1 MSKNT
6 KNNSTDN
13 STDNIPATTNI
24 DLDVVEKAL
33 INGGNKVIEKAMKQ
47 IDGAKN
53 TTIDGAKNTTIDG
66 NKNTGNSN
74 VIRQN
79 VNKPNDSAKNGQ
91 NGPERGK
98 LDYKDSKEFTIF
110 QNELQSLINNNL
122 FILKECKTS
131 KRLLDIKYSDLN
143 STVNY
148 IQISVIV
155 LSTLSGFLQSTKQ
168 YFDTPESIVS
178 VSGISIST
186 YISLILS
193 VSKYYKY
200 DEQKERIHNLREKYA
215 NLHNK
220 IEYRMDVL
228 GPHTKENLWEYQ
240 DVAEKLTDWSKIKI
254 AMDEEYVTLIETKQA
269 LTTEFES
276 IMDSKSRNQNYIK
289 DRELVLNNR
298 EKVFKTLEKHTAL
311 EKKIKARG
319 ILTDFTS
326 IIQLPDDDLNNWDDP
341 I

>member
-6 KNNSTDN
+6 KNNSTD
-13 STDNIPATTNI
+13 DNIPSVTNI
-24 DLDVVEKAL
+24 DLAVVEKAV
-33 INGGNKVIEKAMKQ
+33 INGGNQVIEKAFKK
-47 IDGAKN
+47 INDGAKTSN
-53 TTIDGAKNTTIDG
+53 AEI
-66 NKNTGNSN
+66 NKNTGNN
-74 VIRQN
+74 TKPT
-79 VNKPNDSAKNGQ
+79 VNKPIDGQ
-91 NGPERGK
+91 KKGQTSPEKGK

-110 QNELQSLINNNL
+110 QNEIQSLINNNL

-131 KRLLDIKYSDLN
+131 KRLLDIKYSELD
-143 STVNY
+143 STINY

-155 LSTLSGFLQSTKQ
+155 LSTMSGFLQSTKN
-168 YFDTPESIVS
+168 YFNTAEAIVS

-228 GPHTKENLWEYQ
+228 GPHTKDNLWEYQ
-240 DVAEKLTDWSKIKI
+240 DVVEKLNDWSKIK
-254 AMDEEYVTLIETKQA
+254 ANMDAEYITLIEIKQS

-276 IMDSKSRNQNYIK
+276 IMDSKSRNQNYLK
-289 DRELVLNNR
+289 DRELVLQNR

-311 EKKIKARG
+311 EKKIKARD
-319 ILTDFTS
+319 ILTDWDS
-326 IIQLPDDDLNNWDDP
+326 VIQLPDDDLNNWDDP
-341 I
+341 V

>member
-168 YFDTPESIVS
+168 
-178 VSGISIST
+178 
-186 YISLILS
+186 
-193 VSKYYKY
+193 
-200 DEQKERIHNLREKYA
+200 
-215 NLHNK
+215 
-220 IEYRMDVL
+220 
-228 GPHTKENLWEYQ
+228 
-240 DVAEKLTDWSKIKI
+240 
-254 AMDEEYVTLIETKQA
+254 
-269 LTTEFES
+269 
-276 IMDSKSRNQNYIK
+276 
-289 DRELVLNNR
+289 
-298 EKVFKTLEKHTAL
+298 
-311 EKKIKARG
+311 
-319 ILTDFTS
+319 
-326 IIQLPDDDLNNWDDP
+326 
-341 I
+341 

>member
-1 MSKNT
+1 MSKNTNT

-33 INGGNKVIEKAMKQ
+33 INGGTKVIDKAMKQ
-47 IDGAKN
+47 IN
-53 TTIDGAKNTTIDG
+53 DGAKNTTIDG
-66 NKNTGNSN
+66 NKNTGNGN
-74 VIRQN
+74 GIRQN
-79 VNKPNDSAKNGQ
+79 VNKPNDSAKKGQ
-91 NGPERGK
+91 TGPERGK

-110 QNELQSLINNNL
+110 QNELHSLINNNL

-131 KRLLDIKYSDLN
+131 KRLLDIKYSELN
-143 STVNY
+143 STINY

-155 LSTLSGFLQSTKQ
+155 LSTMSGFLQSTKQ

-240 DVAEKLTDWSKIKI
+240 DVVEKLADWSKIKI
-254 AMDEEYVTLIETKQA
+254 AMDEEYITLIETKQS

-289 DRELVLNNR
+289 DRELVLSNR
-298 EKVFKTLEKHTAL
+298 EKVFKTLEQHTAL
-311 EKKIKARG
+311 EKKIKARE

-341 I
+341 V

>member
-13 STDNIPATTNI
+13 IPSATNI

-33 INGGNKVIEKAMKQ
+33 IKGGNKVINKAMKQ
-47 IDGAKN
+47 INDGATDNHVEPPKVN
-53 TTIDGAKNTTIDG
+53 G
-66 NKNTGNSN
+66 NAGTGTNGNAGTGNGN
-74 VIRQN
+74 
-79 VNKPNDSAKNGQ
+79 NKPIDNVRKRQ
-91 NGPERGK
+91 TPPENGK

-131 KRLLDIKYSDLN
+131 KRLLDIKYSDLE
-143 STVNY
+143 STINY

-155 LSTLSGFLQSTKQ
+155 LSTMSGFLQSTKN
-168 YFDTPESIVS
+168 YFDTAESIVS
-178 VSGISIST
+178 VTGISIST

-220 IEYRMDVL
+220 IEYRMDIL
-228 GPHTKENLWEYQ
+228 GPHTKENLWEHQ
-240 DVAEKLTDWSKIKI
+240 NVVEKLEEWSKIKI
-254 AMDEEYVTLIETKQA
+254 AMDEEYLTLIETKQA

-289 DRELVLNNR
+289 DRELVLVNR

-311 EKKIKARG
+311 EKKIKEKDV
-319 ILTDFTS
+319 LTDWNS
-326 IIQLPDDDLNNWDDP
+326 VIQLPDDDLNNWDDP
-341 I
+341 V

>member
-13 STDNIPATTNI
+13 IPSATNI

-33 INGGNKVIEKAMKQ
+33 IKGGNKVINKAMKQ
-47 IDGAKN
+47 INDGATDNHVEPPKVN
-53 TTIDGAKNTTIDG
+53 G
-66 NKNTGNSN
+66 NAGTGTNGNAGTGNGN
-74 VIRQN
+74 
-79 VNKPNDSAKNGQ
+79 NKPIDNVRKRQ
-91 NGPERGK
+91 TPPENGK

-131 KRLLDIKYSDLN
+131 KRLLDIKYGDLE
-143 STVNY
+143 STINY

-155 LSTLSGFLQSTKQ
+155 LSTMSGFLQSTKN
-168 YFDTPESIVS
+168 YFDTAESIVS
-178 VSGISIST
+178 VTGISIST

-220 IEYRMDVL
+220 IEYRMDIL
-228 GPHTKENLWEYQ
+228 GPHTKENLWEHQ
-240 DVAEKLTDWSKIKI
+240 NVVEKLEEWSKIKI
-254 AMDEEYVTLIETKQA
+254 AMDEEYLTLIETKQA

-289 DRELVLNNR
+289 DRELVLVNR

-311 EKKIKARG
+311 EKKIKEKDV
-319 ILTDFTS
+319 LTDWNS
-326 IIQLPDDDLNNWDDP
+326 VIQLPDDDLNNWDDP
-341 I
+341 V

>member
-1 MSKNT
+1 
-6 KNNSTDN
+6 
-13 STDNIPATTNI
+13 
-24 DLDVVEKAL
+24 
-33 INGGNKVIEKAMKQ
+33 MKQ
-47 IDGAKN
+47 INDGAKN
-53 TTIDGAKNTTIDG
+53 TAIDG

-74 VIRQN
+74 VVRQN
-79 VNKPNDSAKNGQ
+79 TIKPNDNTKKGHSGA
-91 NGPERGK
+91 ERGK

-110 QNELQSLINNNL
+110 QNELHSLINNNL

-131 KRLLDIKYSDLN
+131 KRLLDIKYSELN
-143 STVNY
+143 STINY

-155 LSTLSGFLQSTKQ
+155 LSTMSGFLQSTKQ
-168 YFDTPESIVS
+168 YFDTAESIVS

-240 DVAEKLTDWSKIKI
+240 DVTEKLAEWSKIKI
-254 AMDEEYVTLIETKQA
+254 AMDEEYVTLIETKQT

-276 IMDSKSRNQNYIK
+276 IMDSKSRK
-289 DRELVLNNR
+289 
-298 EKVFKTLEKHTAL
+298 
-311 EKKIKARG
+311 

>member
-13 STDNIPATTNI
+13 IPSATNV

-33 INGGNKVIEKAMKQ
+33 IKGGNKVINKAMKQ
-47 IDGAKN
+47 INDGATDNHVEPSKVN
-53 TTIDGAKNTTIDG
+53 G
-66 NKNTGNSN
+66 NAGTGTNGNAGTGTGNGN
-74 VIRQN
+74 
-79 VNKPNDSAKNGQ
+79 NKPIDNVRKRQ
-91 NGPERGK
+91 TPPENGK
-98 LDYKDSKEFTIF
+98 LDYKDTKEFTIF

-131 KRLLDIKYSDLN
+131 KRLLDIKYSDLE
-143 STVNY
+143 STINY

-155 LSTLSGFLQSTKQ
+155 LSTMSGFLQSTKN
-168 YFDTPESIVS
+168 YFDTAESIVS
-178 VSGISIST
+178 VTGISIST

-220 IEYRMDVL
+220 IEYRMDIL
-228 GPHTKENLWEYQ
+228 GPHTKENLWEHQ
-240 DVAEKLTDWSKIKI
+240 NVVEKLEEWSKIKI
-254 AMDEEYVTLIETKQA
+254 AMDEEYLTLIETKQA

-289 DRELVLNNR
+289 DRELVLVNR
-298 EKVFKTLEKHTAL
+298 EKVFKTLEKHTDL
-311 EKKIKARG
+311 EKRIKERDV
-319 ILTDFTS
+319 LTDWAS
-326 IIQLPDDDLNNWDDP
+326 VIQLPDDDLNNWDDP
-341 I
+341 V

>member
-13 STDNIPATTNI
+13 IPSATNV

-33 INGGNKVIEKAMKQ
+33 IAGGNKVIDKAMKQ
-47 IDGAKN
+47 INDGAKTN
-53 TTIDGAKNTTIDG
+53 NIETSKNNGTTGITTKNNLNKPIDGVK
-66 NKNTGNSN
+66 K
-74 VIRQN
+74 RQ
-79 VNKPNDSAKNGQ
+79 PSPD
-91 NGPERGK
+91 RGK

-122 FILKECKTS
+122 FILKECKTC
-131 KRLLDIKYSDLN
+131 KRLLDIKYSDLD
-143 STVNY
+143 STINY

-155 LSTLSGFLQSTKQ
+155 LSTMSGFLQSTKN
-168 YFDTPESIVS
+168 YFDTAESIVS

-228 GPHTKENLWEYQ
+228 GPHTKENLWEHQ
-240 DVAEKLTDWSKIKI
+240 DVVEKLNDWSKIKI
-254 AMDEEYVTLIETKQA
+254 AMDEEYLILIETKQA
-269 LTTEFES
+269 LTTEYES

-289 DRELVLNNR
+289 DRELVLANR

-311 EKKIKARG
+311 EKKIKAREV
-319 ILTDFTS
+319 LTDWES
-326 IIQLPDDDLNNWDDP
+326 VIQLPDDDLNNWDD
-341 I
+341 IV

>member
-13 STDNIPATTNI
+13 IPSATNI

-33 INGGNKVIEKAMKQ
+33 IKGGNKVINKAMKQ
-47 IDGAKN
+47 INDGATDNHVEPPKVN
-53 TTIDGAKNTTIDG
+53 G
-66 NKNTGNSN
+66 NAGTGTNGNAGTGNGN
-74 VIRQN
+74 
-79 VNKPNDSAKNGQ
+79 NKPIDNVRKRQ
-91 NGPERGK
+91 TLPENGK

-131 KRLLDIKYSDLN
+131 KRLLDIKYSDLE
-143 STVNY
+143 STINY

-155 LSTLSGFLQSTKQ
+155 LSTMSGFLQSTKN
-168 YFDTPESIVS
+168 YFDTAESIVS
-178 VSGISIST
+178 VTGISIST

-220 IEYRMDVL
+220 IEYRMDIL
-228 GPHTKENLWEYQ
+228 GPHTKENLWEHQ
-240 DVAEKLTDWSKIKI
+240 NVVEKLEEWSKIKI
-254 AMDEEYVTLIETKQA
+254 AMDEEYLTLIETKQA

-289 DRELVLNNR
+289 DRELVLVNR

-311 EKKIKARG
+311 EKKIKEKDV
-319 ILTDFTS
+319 LTDWNS
-326 IIQLPDDDLNNWDDP
+326 VIQLPDDDLNNWDDP
-341 I
+341 V

>member
-6 KNNSTDN
+6 KNDT
-13 STDNIPATTNI
+13 TDNIPISTGIN
-24 DLDVVEKAL
+24 LDVVEKAL
-33 INGGNKVIEKAMKQ
+33 VTAGNDLIDKTKKQ
-47 IDGAKN
+47 INDGIKN
-53 TTIDGAKNTTIDG
+53 NATKPIDAQK
-66 NKNTGNSN
+66 K
-74 VIRQN
+74 RQI
-79 VNKPNDSAKNGQ
+79 SH
-91 NGPERGK
+91 ETGK
-98 LDYKDSKEFTIF
+98 LDYKETKEFTIF
-110 QNELQSLINNNL
+110 QNELHSLINNNL
-122 FILKECKTS
+122 LILKECKTS
-131 KRLLDIKYSDLN
+131 KRLLDIKYSDLE
-143 STVNY
+143 STINY

-155 LSTLSGFLQSTKQ
+155 LSTLSGFLQSTKN
-168 YFDTPESIVS
+168 YFDTAESIVS

-228 GPHTKENLWEYQ
+228 GPHTKENLWEHQ
-240 DVAEKLTDWSKIKI
+240 DVVEKLAEWSKIKI
-254 AMDEEYVTLIETKQA
+254 AMDEEYVTLIETKQS

-289 DRELVLNNR
+289 DRELVLTNR

-311 EKKIKARG
+311 EKKIKEKE
-319 ILTDFTS
+319 ILTDWTS
-326 IIQLPDDDLNNWDDP
+326 VIQLPDDDLNNWDDP
-341 I
+341 V

>member
-1 MSKNT
+1 MSKNTNT

-13 STDNIPATTNI
+13 IPTVTNI

-33 INGGNKVIEKAMKQ
+33 VNGGNKVIDKAMKQ
-47 IDGAKN
+47 INDGARTNTVDTSKNNGNNGNNGSLAKN
-53 TTIDGAKNTTIDG
+53 TT
-66 NKNTGNSN
+66 
-74 VIRQN
+74 
-79 VNKPNDSAKNGQ
+79 NKPIENQKKRATS
-91 NGPERGK
+91 PETGK
-98 LDYKDSKEFTIF
+98 LDYKYSKEFTIF

-122 FILKECKTS
+122 FILKECKTC
-131 KRLLDIKYSDLN
+131 KRLLDIKYSDLE
-143 STVNY
+143 STINY

-155 LSTLSGFLQSTKQ
+155 LSTMSGFLQSTKN
-168 YFDTPESIVS
+168 YFDTAESIVS

-200 DEQKERIHNLREKYA
+200 DEQKERIQTLREKYA

-228 GPHTKENLWEYQ
+228 GPHTKENLWEHQ
-240 DVAEKLTDWSKIKI
+240 NVVEKLEEWSKIKT
-254 AMDEEYVTLIETKQA
+254 AMDEEYLTLIETKQS
-269 LTTEFES
+269 LTTEYES

-289 DRELVLNNR
+289 DRELVLMNR

-311 EKKIKARG
+311 EKKIKEKDV
-319 ILTDFTS
+319 LTDWNS
-326 IIQLPDDDLNNWDDP
+326 VIQLPDDDLNNWDDP
-341 I
+341 V

>member
-1 MSKNT
+1 MSKNTNT

-33 INGGNKVIEKAMKQ
+33 VNGGNKVIDKAMKQ
-47 IDGAKN
+47 IN
-53 TTIDGAKNTTIDG
+53 DGAKNTTIDG
-66 NKNTGNSN
+66 NKNTGNGN
-74 VIRQN
+74 GIRQN
-79 VNKPNDSAKNGQ
+79 VIKPTDIAKKGQ
-91 NGPERGK
+91 TGPERGK

-131 KRLLDIKYSDLN
+131 KRLLDIKYSELN
-143 STVNY
+143 STINY

-155 LSTLSGFLQSTKQ
+155 LSTMSGFLQSTKQ

-240 DVAEKLTDWSKIKI
+240 DVVEKLTDWSKIKI
-254 AMDEEYVTLIETKQA
+254 AMDEEYITLIETKQA

-289 DRELVLNNR
+289 DRELVLSNR
-298 EKVFKTLEKHTAL
+298 EKVFKTLEQHTAL
-311 EKKIKARG
+311 EKKIKARE

-341 I
+341 V

>member
-1 MSKNT
+1 MSKNTNT

-13 STDNIPATTNI
+13 IPAATNI

-33 INGGNKVIEKAMKQ
+33 VNGGNKVIDKAMKQ
-47 IDGAKN
+47 IN
-53 TTIDGAKNTTIDG
+53 DGAKNTTIDG
-66 NKNTGNSN
+66 NKNTGNGN
-74 VIRQN
+74 GIRQN
-79 VNKPNDSAKNGQ
+79 VNKPNDSAKKGQ
-91 NGPERGK
+91 TGPERGK

-131 KRLLDIKYSDLN
+131 KRLLDIKYSELN
-143 STVNY
+143 STINY

-155 LSTLSGFLQSTKQ
+155 LSTMSGFLQSTKQ

-240 DVAEKLTDWSKIKI
+240 DVTEKLAEWSKIKI
-254 AMDEEYVTLIETKQA
+254 AMDEEYVTLIETKQS

-289 DRELVLNNR
+289 DRELVLSNR

-311 EKKIKARG
+311 EKKIKSRE